1 MTTRVVMPKGICG
14 LNEAVKRIEAKI
26 KEMEKE
32 INSLKKELREK
43 LSITETNK
51 KEKQDGNQ

>member
-51 KEKQDGNQ
+51 KEK